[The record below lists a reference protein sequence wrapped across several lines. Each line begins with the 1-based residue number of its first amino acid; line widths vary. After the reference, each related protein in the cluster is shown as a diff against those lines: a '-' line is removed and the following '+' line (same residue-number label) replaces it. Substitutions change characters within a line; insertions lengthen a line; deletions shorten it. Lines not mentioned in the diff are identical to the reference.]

1 MWYGKAGSRAGAVVH
16 MRGQR
21 PAGRSPRRVAPVRD
35 GVTGLPAGTPA
46 RRALV
51 SLRLGQLVCRLCG
64 GHWRGEFPPGGGARA
79 RVPVVSGPRK
89 QRERKRK
96 RAPFVMSNLWFHLER

>member
-35 GVTGLPAGTPA
+35 GVTGAPAGAPA

-51 SLRLGQLVCRLCG
+51 SLRLGQLSALRVTPRG
-64 GHWRGEFPPGGGARA
+64 GVRAGALRRCARA
-79 RVPVVSGPRK
+79 VPVVSG
-89 QRERKRK
+89 RESKENES
-96 RAPFVMSNLWFHLER
+96 ASGLPS

>member
-51 SLRLGQLVCRLCG
+51 SLRLGQLVSAG
-64 GHWRGEFPPGGGARA
+64 GQPQGQGHSGGFPPGGGARA
-79 RVPVVSGPRK
+79 RVPVVSG
-89 QRERKRK
+89 RESKENES
-96 RAPFVMSNLWFHLER
+96 ASGLPS